1 MGPLAFYS
9 DAFLAELTWHPYVV
23 MLYLFQLNLPGLK
36 KISIKFPVFQKSIG
50 TQKSEIKYPPI
61 NTC

>member
-23 MLYLFQLNLPGLK
+23 MLYLFQLNLQNPKVNWYTK
-36 KISIKFPVFQKSIG
+36 K
-50 TQKSEIKYPPI
+50 
-61 NTC
+61 